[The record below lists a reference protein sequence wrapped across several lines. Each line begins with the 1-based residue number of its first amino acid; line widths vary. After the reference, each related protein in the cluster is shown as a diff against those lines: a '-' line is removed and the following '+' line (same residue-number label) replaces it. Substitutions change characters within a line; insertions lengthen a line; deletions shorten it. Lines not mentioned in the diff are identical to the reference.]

1 MAMQSGGLDMSK
13 VDLIFDKVLS
23 RLLNI
28 ISDLEKQGKKQAEIG
43 KALGVKQSTVSLL
56 KSGKRGEGIRLKTAI
71 AAFRHS
77 GGSMAQLLED
87 VLDNKKASVLIALAE
102 EDEEFF
108 DSLLEI
114 LEEPSKDRDKLRSDV
129 LYMKS
134 KISK

>member
-1 MAMQSGGLDMSK
+1 MEIQLGDNEMSK
-13 VDLIFDKVLS
+13 VDLIFDKVLA

-28 ISDLEKQGKKQAEIG
+28 ISEMEGQGKKQAEIG

-87 VLDNKKASVLIALAE
+87 VLDNKKASILIALAE

-108 DSLLEI
+108 DSLLDI
-114 LEEPSKDRDKLRSDV
+114 LEEPSSDREKLRSDV
-129 LYMKS
+129 LYMRS